1 MIYKQRRILSPMS
14 NIDVDDPDKLFLA
27 WVIWGAD
34 HDSEVQLAWSFLV
47 AKRHAYN
54 LLEHSNFEMW
64 VKFIFWPSIQIALST
79 LVSLFVRRRFSQPGL
94 ARPLHPT
101 YKPTGVLLKPQ
112 TAEEKKSRIVPY
124 VHHKSLLP
132 FTLKTS
138 MGYHQKI
145 VNVSNE
151 GDRMGYWPAC
161 RLLLSGSFPSE
172 AWSHRLAS
180 IWSHTAFALL
190 CASIIDRICWLSFRC
205 CEEDLRGQR
214 QTKGWMKR
222 ALCKMDD
229 LLFLHSLHRK
239 FNMAVFLTL
248 AIHHFAII
256 FFCFPL
262 DGAVLVLQSPCV

>member
-1 MIYKQRRILSPMS
+1 MTWTSCS
-14 NIDVDDPDKLFLA
+14 

-54 LLEHSNFEMW
+54 LLERSNFEMW

-161 RLLLSGSFPSE
+161 RLLLSGSFPSVLQ
-172 AWSHRLAS
+172 AFDLTLHLHYSVQDLAQ
-180 IWSHTAFALL
+180 
-190 CASIIDRICWLSFRC
+190 CWLCFA
-205 CEEDLRGQR
+205 DIYP
-214 QTKGWMKR
+214 
-222 ALCKMDD
+222 
-229 LLFLHSLHRK
+229 
-239 FNMAVFLTL
+239 V
-248 AIHHFAII
+248 IHICH
-256 FFCFPL
+256 FCFYYRSHL
-262 DGAVLVLQSPCV
+262 LA